1 MISEEGRLRFTVV
14 ITSYN
19 LENYIERAIE
29 SVLSQEFK
37 NYEIIVVDDCS
48 TDNTIDKIKKY
59 ENNNLRLY
67 KTKKNSGRVGATKNI
82 AIENAKGE
90 FIVFLDGDDTLYD
103 NKTLKKIDN
112 IIGQDKPDIIYLGY
126 EEIGK
131 NGTRKRISTKENSTK
146 KQRIMCDMSFSVSG
160 KCWRREFLIENNIK
174 FIETM
179 YYEDEVFSLK
189 GSILAKE
196 TKYGEFEIFKYYRN
210 RSDSVMNIPNISRCS
225 DWYRVLAEIT
235 DLYKITPEEYRPYL
249 LSFIKNENDTIPKR
263 IAYILSAY
271 KNGGSVKPFPKREYT
286 YKEFFDDEN

>member
-29 SVLSQEFK
+29 SVLNQEFK

-48 TDNTIDKIKKY
+48 TDNTIEKIKNYK
-59 ENNNLRLY
+59 NKNLYLY
-67 KTKKNSGRVGATKNI
+67 KTKENSGKGGAPRNI
-82 AIENAKGE
+82 AIEKAKGE
-90 FIVFLDGDDTLYD
+90 YIVFLDGDDTLYD
-103 NKTLKKIDN
+103 MQTLKKIDN
-112 IIGQDKPDIIYLGY
+112 IIGQDKPDIVYLGY

-131 NGTRKRISTKENSTK
+131 NGNRTRISTKENSMK
-146 KQRIMCDMSFSVSG
+146 KQRIMCDISFSVSAR
-160 KCWRREFLIENNIK
+160 CWRREFLIENDIK
-174 FIETM
+174 FVEKM
-179 YYEDEVFSLK
+179 YYEDEVFCLK

-196 TKYGEFEIFKYYRN
+196 TKYGDFEIFKYYRN
-210 RSDSVMNIPNISRCS
+210 RVDSVMNIPNIGRCS
-225 DWYRVLAEIT
+225 DWYRALAEIT

-271 KNGGSVKPFPKREYT
+271 KNGEAVKPFPKREYT